1 MYCPICGAEY
11 RPTFTVCSDCQ
22 ANLVPDPPS
31 KPLEDAPA
39 VDGPFVL
46 VWSGTDPRRHAE
58 VRELLERENIP
69 EHTVR
74 REDHLVNPTIH
85 PAFEVYV
92 PAVLKPRAKAALNE
106 PNFGEVEEEQAA
118 ESGILEIPAEDDY
131 QNEDDDHWDLAD
143 WHPEDATVEIWSGQ
157 GSDMADMIT
166 ASLRENQIHYRTSS
180 DETNPANE
188 PEETAIERLFVL
200 PDDEARGKEIV
211 REIVNA
217 APPE

>member
-31 KPLEDAPA
+31 KPLEDAPP

-74 REDHLVNPTIH
+74 REDRLVNPTIH

-106 PNFGEVEEEQAA
+106 PNFGKKKRSRPLSPAYSKSLLKTITKMRMTIIGIWRIGIQRTRLWK
-118 ESGILEIPAEDDY
+118 SG
-131 QNEDDDHWDLAD
+131 LAK
-143 WHPEDATVEIWSGQ
+143 VLIW
-157 GSDMADMIT
+157 
-166 ASLRENQIHYRTSS
+166 RT
-180 DETNPANE
+180 
-188 PEETAIERLFVL
+188 
-200 PDDEARGKEIV
+200 
-211 REIVNA
+211 
-217 APPE
+217 